1 MAQQPANI
9 GGLNV
14 KFQLLYCFVIVFIV
28 AGKAVFKI
36 APQFGNDGQRS
47 VFAHITKQFCAAV
60 IKRQQAQILRFC
72 LRKICFIGIKQQL
85 H

>member
-14 KFQLLYCFVIVFIV
+14 KFQMLYYFAIAFSVS
-28 AGKAVFKI
+28 GKAVFKI
-36 APQFGNDGQRS
+36 APQFGNDGQCC
-47 VFAHITKQFCAAV
+47 FFTHIAKQFCAAV
-60 IKRQQAQILRFC
+60 VKRQQAQILRFC
-72 LRKICFIGIKQQL
+72 LRKNCFINIKQQL